1 MSPSCAGDVCEQRQ
15 SSTLFVGCTRLFVLH
30 AWRLYHWCIVS
41 ARRLRPTSQENAPNR
56 KIPEDSQMV
65 STSWLEHLPDAVTS
79 LDSVMRNAESV
90 CEVKLIRP
98 GASDVRWD
106 VLAYTQRMP
115 NHDTAMVS
123 IWPSDAAAVPRRR
136 VSRSSV
142 SGHRR
147 LHVPTREDEWDA

>member
-1 MSPSCAGDVCEQRQ
+1 MYSECASPTTYFAGER
-15 SSTLFVGCTRLFVLH
+15 T
-30 AWRLYHWCIVS
+30 
-41 ARRLRPTSQENAPNR
+41 EPN
-56 KIPEDSQMV
+56 IPEDSQMV
-65 STSWLEHLPDAVTS
+65 STSWLEHLADAVTS

-123 IWPSDAAAVPRRR
+123 I
-136 VSRSSV
+136 
-142 SGHRR
+142 
-147 LHVPTREDEWDA
+147 